1 MESVVIFILFSLGVS
16 LLGKKRHI
24 GVKWAFILSF
34 FLSPIIGLI
43 IVLFSKKISSEKKHS
58 KIKSNIG
65 IVLMVLMIMSFLG
78 QIMHAYRLSNFELD
92 IFFLLNVI
100 SSPGIYMAIGL
111 GILGYYLNKSGQGIS
126 FRLREIKKQEITK
139 EFNQSQK
146 PS

>member
-1 MESVVIFILFSLGVS
+1 
-16 LLGKKRHI
+16 
-24 GVKWAFILSF
+24 
-34 FLSPIIGLI
+34 
-43 IVLFSKKISSEKKHS
+43 
-58 KIKSNIG
+58 
-65 IVLMVLMIMSFLG
+65 MVLMIMSFLG